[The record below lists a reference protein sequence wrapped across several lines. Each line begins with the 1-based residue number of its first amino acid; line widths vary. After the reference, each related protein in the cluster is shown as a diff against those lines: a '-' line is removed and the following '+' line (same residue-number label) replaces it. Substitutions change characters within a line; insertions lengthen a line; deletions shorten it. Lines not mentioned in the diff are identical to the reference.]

1 MEVNVGAR
9 RVGEHEQMAA
19 QYRDIIEEGL
29 RQYDNSYSNETY
41 EALAWVGLRGEG
53 GINGVTGLTE
63 NPTAAWE
70 NLDQERRLELIDL
83 NDMFKENNPNCQ

>member
-1 MEVNVGAR
+1 MKPLKTAFLITLVAFLIS
-9 RVGEHEQMAA
+9 
-19 QYRDIIEEGL
+19 IITAN
-29 RQYDNSYSNETY
+29 NSYSLELNETY